1 MFNAIF
7 AKYADE
13 TPLNVA
19 GLLITW
25 GAEIVEGA
33 EAGAEI
39 SKERALEI
47 VGCFRILEAWG
58 GEAMWVDFPGL
69 IEAIGPAY
77 VGVQGAYGG
86 EFAEDYLGELY
97 EEAAVVAEAAGFRA
111 PFVW

>member
-19 GLLITW
+19 GLVISW
-25 GAEIVEGA
+25 GAEIA
-33 EAGAEI
+33 NGAEI

-77 VGVQGAYGG
+77 VGVQGAYGA
-86 EFAEDYLGELY
+86 EFANDYLADLY
-97 EEAAVVAEAAGFRA
+97 EEAAVVAKAAGFRA